1 MKHPSHSR
9 HLKNPLKKS
18 SLRIGLGLLISG
30 FFLLA
35 AATIAAA
42 PLPADL
48 KIFTSLSTDP
58 NAGDYLSFDEANS
71 SPATGNATHTGSLV
85 QTIGGAS
92 TTTTINDT
100 TITSGSNP
108 LSGTLTDIGDGWE
121 IHSNII
127 GSFTDITGAAT
138 NTANIYDLFFSL
150 QNLSATDS
158 ITVTIS
164 LDFDNHVNASGSD
177 AFAASEIQLFD
188 GSGAELFFSDL
199 LSDTIFGN
207 QSNGIDTG
215 TFGGPLNDSELH
227 QLVLILSPG
236 DLLDFHILH
245 FIAGGAFGADSSYS
259 ASLGAVVSFDAAI
272 HTNPPNPIPE
282 PGIFALIGIGLLGI
296 LFGRRITA

>member
-1 MKHPSHSR
+1 MKHQSHSR

-18 SLRIGLGLLISG
+18 SLRIGLGLLTSG

-48 KIFTSLSTDP
+48 RIFTSLSTDP
-58 NAGDYLSFDEANS
+58 NAGDYLSFDAANS
-71 SPATGNATHTGSLV
+71 SPATGNTTHTGSLV
-85 QTIGGAS
+85 QTIGGTS
-92 TTTTINDT
+92 TATTINDT

-108 LSGTLTDIGDGWE
+108 LGGTLTDIGDGWE
-121 IHSNII
+121 IHSNINGNFLNI
-127 GSFTDITGAAT
+127 TDTDAT
-138 NTANIYDLFFSL
+138 NKAFYDLFFSL

-164 LDFDNHVNASGSD
+164 LDFDNHVDTSGSD
-177 AFAASEIQLFD
+177 TFAASEIQLFD

-207 QSNGIDTG
+207 QSNGVDTG

-227 QLVLILSPG
+227 QFVQILNPG
-236 DLLDFHILH
+236 DLLSFHILH
-245 FIAGGAFGADSSYS
+245 YIEGGAFVADSSYS
-259 ASLGAVVSFDAAI
+259 ASLDAIVSFDAAI

>member
-1 MKHPSHSR
+1 MKHKSRSR
-9 HLKNPLKKS
+9 HLKNPLEKS
-18 SLRIGLGLLISG
+18 SLPIGLGLLTSC

-48 KIFTSLSTDP
+48 KIFTGLSTDP
-58 NAGDYLSFDEANS
+58 NASNYLSFDETNS

-108 LSGTLTDIGDGWE
+108 LNGTLSDIGDGWE
-121 IHSNII
+121 IHSNIS
-127 GSFTDITGAAT
+127 GSFSDITGAAT
-138 NTANIYDLFFSL
+138 NNANIYDLFFSL

-164 LDFDNHVNASGSD
+164 LNFDNHVNASGSD
-177 AFAASEIQLFD
+177 TFAASEIQLFD
-188 GSGAELFFSDL
+188 GSAHELFFSDIM
-199 LSDTIFGN
+199 SDTVGGN
-207 QSNGIDTG
+207 LFNGSATG
-215 TFGGPLNDSELH
+215 TSGGPLDDNGIH
-227 QLVLILSPG
+227 QLVLTLNPG

-245 FIAGGAFGADSSYS
+245 VIEGGAFVAGSSYS
-259 ASLGAVVSFDAAI
+259 ASFDTVVSFDAAI
-272 HTNPPNPIPE
+272 LTNPPTPIPE
-282 PGIFALIGIGLLGI
+282 PAMLALIGIGLLGI
-296 LFGRRITA
+296 LFGRRIAA

>member
-1 MKHPSHSR
+1 MSC
-9 HLKNPLKKS
+9 
-18 SLRIGLGLLISG
+18 

-35 AATIAAA
+35 TATIAAA
-42 PLPADL
+42 PLPVDL

-58 NAGDYLSFDEANS
+58 NAGDHLSFDETNS
-71 SPATGNATHTGSLV
+71 NPATGNATHTGSLV

-108 LSGTLTDIGDGWE
+108 LSGTLTDIGDGWA
-121 IHSNII
+121 IHSNIN
-127 GSFTDITGAAT
+127 GSFSDIAGTAT
-138 NTANIYDLFFSL
+138 NDANIYDLFFSL

-177 AFAASEIQLFD
+177 AFSASEIQLFD
-188 GSGAELFFSDL
+188 GNGIELFFSDL

-207 QSNGIDTG
+207 QSNGVDTG
-215 TFGGPLNDSELH
+215 TFGGALNDSGLYQH
-227 QLVLILSPG
+227 VLTLNPG
-236 DLLDFHILH
+236 DLLDFHIYHL
-245 FIAGGAFGADSSYS
+245 IEGGAFVAGSSYS
-259 ASLGAVVSFDAAI
+259 ASLDAVVSFDAAI
-272 HTNPPNPIPE
+272 RTNPPNPIPE
-282 PGIFALIGIGLLGI
+282 PGILALIGIGLLGI